1 MTSTPQNPLPRALAA
16 LTLALAA
23 TTSQAADFSFSG
35 QMSFHNDLVQI
46 DFTVDTPGVIRLWTD
61 SWQGGLNF
69 DPMLSLF
76 NRSLSLVASNDDDD
90 SIAAGQGF
98 YDAGLSMPLAGAYRL
113 TLTAASNDALGP
125 NLSNGFSYS
134 ADAPIRLT
142 DWVQPSSNINL
153 GDQKG
158 GAWQVHLS
166 GVTLAA
172 AVPEPQS
179 LALLLAGLL
188 GLGWVAHRR
197 RPR

>member
-1 MTSTPQNPLPRALAA
+1 MTSTLHKPVPRALAA

-23 TTSQAADFSFSG
+23 TGSQATDFSFSG
-35 QMSFHNDLVQI
+35 QMAFHNDLVQI
-46 DFTVDTPGVIRLWTD
+46 DFTVDAPGVVKLWTD
-61 SWQGGLNF
+61 SWQSGLNV

-76 NRSLSLVASNDDDD
+76 NGSLSLVASNDDDD

-98 YDAGLSMPLAGAYRL
+98 YDAGLSLPLAGAYRL
-113 TLTAASNDALGP
+113 TLSAASNVALGP
-125 NLSNGFSYS
+125 TLSNGFTYS
-134 ADAPIRLT
+134 ADAPIRLA
-142 DWVQPSSNINL
+142 DWVQPSSDINL

-188 GLGWVAHRR
+188 GVGLVARR
-197 RPR
+197 RPH

>member
-23 TTSQAADFSFSG
+23 TSQAADFSFSG

-125 NLSNGFSYS
+125 NLSNGFAYS

-188 GLGWVAHRR
+188 GLGWVAYRR

>member
-1 MTSTPQNPLPRALAA
+1 MTSKPHNALPRALAA

-23 TTSQAADFSFSG
+23 AGSQATDFSFSG
-35 QMSFHNDLVQI
+35 QMAFHNDLVQI
-46 DFTVDTPGVIRLWTD
+46 DFTVDAPGVVKLWTD
-61 SWQGGLNF
+61 SWQSGLNV

-76 NRSLSLVASNDDDD
+76 NGSLSLVASNDDDD

-98 YDAGLSMPLAGAYRL
+98 YDAGLSLPLAGAYRL
-113 TLTAASNDALGP
+113 TLSAASNAALGP
-125 NLSNGFSYS
+125 TLSNGFTYS
-134 ADAPIRLT
+134 ADAPIRLA
-142 DWVQPSSNINL
+142 DWVQPSSDINL

-158 GAWQVHLS
+158 GAWQLHLS

-179 LALLLAGLL
+179 LTLLLAGLL
-188 GLGWVAHRR
+188 GMGLVAHRR

>member
-23 TTSQAADFSFSG
+23 SGKAADFSFSG

-125 NLSNGFSYS
+125 NLSNGFAYS
-134 ADAPIRLT
+134 ADTPIRLT

-172 AVPEPQS
+172 AVPEPHS
-179 LALLLAGLL
+179 LALMLAGLL